1 MNKISCFITCKRPG
15 PVNRTIRE
23 LESHPVVDRVFLVGT
38 GSAPKGVKIH
48 GFIEE
53 ELIFSTAA
61 LRKIA
66 AHASDSEYVLFVT
79 SPRGITLGQFGLERM
94 VSLAEDTGAT
104 MVYSDYYDSSEGK
117 LMPHPLI
124 DYQAGSLRDDFDF
137 GLLLLFNSRAMAR
150 AAALPG
156 EDYRYAG
163 LYRLRL
169 KLCRDRLPVRIP
181 EFLYRADLQGER
193 AEGSAMFDYVDPRN
207 REVQLEMERAVTDH
221 LKECG
226 AFLEPP
232 TGRIDFGGEESSGTE
247 ASVIIPVKDR
257 VETIADAIGSALS
270 QEAPFTFNLIVVD
283 NHSTD
288 GTTAVIRRLAGQHP
302 QLVHILPDRDDLGIG
317 GCWNLAIHD
326 PRCGR
331 FAVQLDSDDLY
342 SHRDTLARIIDT
354 FHREGCAMVIGS
366 YRMTDFHLNEIPPG
380 VIDHLEWTD
389 GNGLNNALR
398 INGLG
403 APRAFYTL
411 LLRKI
416 NLPNVSYGEDYA
428 VGLAISRQYRVGRIY
443 ESVYLCRRW
452 EGNSDAYLSI
462 EALNRHNLYKDRL
475 RTFELEARINLNR
488 GRE

>member
-1 MNKISCFITCKRPG
+1 MNKISCYMPSG
-15 PVNRTIRE
+15 LAGAGEGVIRG
-23 LESHPVVDRVFLVGT
+23 LEAHPMIGRVFPVGE
-38 GSAPKGVKIH
+38 GAMKES
-48 GFIEE
+48 
-53 ELIFSTAA
+53 IFSTAA

-66 AHASDSEYVLFVT
+66 AHAAESEYVLLVT
-79 SPRGITLGQFGLERM
+79 SPRGISPGQFGLERM
-94 VSLAEDTGAT
+94 VSVAEETGET
-104 MVYSDYYDSSEGK
+104 MVYSDFYDHSGGK
-117 LMPHPLI
+117 LIPHPVI

-137 GLLLLFNSRAMAR
+137 GPLLLLKSDAMAR
-150 AAALPG
+150 AAASIG

-163 LYRLRL
+163 FYRLRL
-169 KLCRDRLPVRIP
+169 KLSLDRLPLRIP
-181 EFLYRADLQGER
+181 EFLYRVEQEGEL
-193 AEGSAMFDYVDPRN
+193 AAGSAMFDYVDPRN
-207 REVQLEMERAVTDH
+207 REVQVEMERAVTAH

-232 TGRIDFGGEESSGTE
+232 SGRIDFGGEASGVE

-257 VETIADAIGSALS
+257 VKTIADAIKSVLS
-270 QEAPFTFNLIVVD
+270 QEAPFAFNVIVVD

-288 GTTAVIRRLAGQHP
+288 GTTAVIGRLAGQHP
-302 QLVHILPDRDDLGIG
+302 RLLHIVPDRDDLGIG
-317 GCWNLAIHD
+317 GCWNLAVHD

-342 SHRDTLARIIDT
+342 SDRDTLARIIDT

-380 VIDHLEWTD
+380 VIDHREWTD
-389 GNGLNNALR
+389 GNGPNNALR

-403 APRAFYTL
+403 APRAFYTP

-416 NLPNVSYGEDYA
+416 NIPNVSYGEDYA
-428 VGLAISRQYRVGRIY
+428 VGLAFSRQYRIGRIY
-443 ESVYLCRRW
+443 EPVYLCRRW
-452 EGNSDAYLSI
+452 EENSDATLSI

-488 GRE
+488 GRV